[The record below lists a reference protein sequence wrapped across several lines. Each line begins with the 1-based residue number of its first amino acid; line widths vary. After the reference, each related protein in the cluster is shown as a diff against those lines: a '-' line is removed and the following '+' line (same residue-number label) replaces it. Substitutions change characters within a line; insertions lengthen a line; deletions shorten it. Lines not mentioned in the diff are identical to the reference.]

1 MSEPPAETC
10 LHQPLSGRKI
20 LVTRAARQAAA
31 LAEPLRRLGAEVVT
45 CPTIEVV
52 PAHDYQAL
60 DQALAALDQVDILI
74 LSSANAVDFFFAR
87 LEKLG
92 LDPRSLRSKTI
103 VAVGPKTATAIHS
116 RGLQVDLIPS
126 DFRAEGLVD
135 MLRSRVA
142 GRCIL
147 YPKAGLAR
155 DLVPKQLAEAG
166 AKVWD
171 PVAYTSIVPEDSAA
185 ELAAALRRG
194 LDLLTF
200 TASSTVH
207 HLVELLND
215 GMLEEARQ
223 VPVASIGPLT
233 SQTARSLGFKVM
245 VEPSNSTLDDLIAAI
260 RKYYQE
266 RTPNP

>member
-1 MSEPPAETC
+1 MSEPPADTC
-10 LHQPLSGRKI
+10 LHQPLCGRKI

-31 LAEPLRRLGAEVVT
+31 LAKPLRSLGAEVVT
-45 CPTIEVV
+45 CPTIEMV
-52 PAHDYQAL
+52 PAHDSSAL
-60 DQALAALDQVDILI
+60 DKALAALDQVDILI

-87 LEKLG
+87 LEKLD
-92 LDPRSLRSKTI
+92 LDPTSLRGKTI
-103 VAVGPKTATAIHS
+103 VAVGPKTAAAIRG

-166 AKVWD
+166 AKVLD
-171 PVAYTSIVPEDSAA
+171 PVAYTSAVPKDSAA

-207 HLVELLND
+207 HLVELLD
-215 GMLEEARQ
+215 DDMLEEARQ

-233 SQTARSLGFKVM
+233 SQTARSLGFEVV
-245 VEPSNSTLDDLIAAI
+245 VEPQASTLDELIEAI
-260 RKYYQE
+260 RKYYLGN
-266 RTPNP
+266 TPKI